1 MLLFTIFINDLIAN
15 SALSCASVTLDS
27 MLYCMCIGYHLFA
40 IGTFHIRT
48 SGLFTCSIHNFFLSP
63 KHILILRFKTFDF
76 FWINF
81 LNFCGRTSNPSPF
94 STSLFRKDY
103 FNDYYTYKSC
113 SECWLFED
121 VHGQNGQDQP
131 ELLNL

>member
-1 MLLFTIFINDLIAN
+1 MLLFAIFINDLIAD

-48 SGLFTCSIHNFFLSP
+48 SGLFTCSIHYFFLSP

-81 LNFCGRTSNPSPF
+81 LNFCGHTSNPSPF
-94 STSLFRKDY
+94 RTGLLEKITSIATILT
-103 FNDYYTYKSC
+103 N
-113 SECWLFED
+113 LA
-121 VHGQNGQDQP
+121 QNVGCLRTFMAKMDRIS
-131 ELLNL
+131 LSF